1 VAHRVVIID
10 GGRIIAQGS
19 PQELKEQTGSQ
30 TLEQAFLALTG
41 STIREEEAS
50 SADRMRRMAKVWRR

>member
-19 PQELKEQTGSQ
+19 PPELKEQTGSE

-50 SADRMRRMAKVWRR
+50 SADRMRRMAKMWRR